1 MGRDNATNWMFLLG
15 MMSLGVGC
23 TSGEN
28 DDRTTLGP
36 AMTSAPGGGGNDG
49 TAGDDDDDDD
59 GGGGAATTGPLPG
72 TSGPSSAGDDAP
84 PADAGDDGLDTGY
97 ATLGGYG
104 TYGDSYGMVDCSMP
118 PPTSGPPSPQ
128 CQQYGTN
135 LDNCF
140 PGEITPE
147 CLNYYT
153 AFCQYD
159 LEYAAMAGGACG
171 MAIEDFWACLSAL
184 SCEQLQSKSVCE
196 AQLTALDTACG
207 AGAPPSDP
215 NRRRAVER

>member
-1 MGRDNATNWMFLLG
+1 MGRENATNLMFLLG

-23 TSGEN
+23 TGGE
-28 DDRTTLGP
+28 DDGGATLGP
-36 AMTSAPGGGGNDG
+36 AMTSAPGSGGTGGANDDG
-49 TAGDDDDDDD
+49 TD
-59 GGGGAATTGPLPG
+59 GGDGVATTGPVTG
-72 TSGPSSAGDDAP
+72 ASGPATTAAGDDAP

-118 PPTSGPPSPQ
+118 PPTMGAISPQ

-135 LDNCF
+135 LNNCF

-147 CLNYYT
+147 CINYYT
-153 AFCQYD
+153 AYCQYD

-171 MAIEDFWACLSAL
+171 SAIEELWACLSTL
-184 SCEQLQSKSVCE
+184 SCEQLQAKTVCDTQVMAIE
-196 AQLTALDTACG
+196 TACG
-207 AGAPPSDP
+207 SAAPPSNP
-215 NRRRAVER
+215 NRRRAATH